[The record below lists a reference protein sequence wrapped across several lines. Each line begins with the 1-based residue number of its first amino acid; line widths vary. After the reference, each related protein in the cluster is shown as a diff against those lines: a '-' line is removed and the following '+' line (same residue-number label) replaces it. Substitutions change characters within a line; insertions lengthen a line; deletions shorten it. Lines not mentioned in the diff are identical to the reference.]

1 MGVITA
7 IDRAVLAAYCQAWGR
22 WVEAETKLKETPLL
36 IRTPSGYVQ
45 QSPWLSVA
53 NRQMELMGR
62 YMAEIGL
69 TPAARSRIV
78 VQGLASEPEPVTKIQ
93 IVMVGKDEN
102 GNIVERPLDGS
113 RDDYES
119 FGRPGET
126 RQLVL
131 NKDL

>member
-1 MGVITA
+1 M
-7 IDRAVLAAYCQAWGR
+7 
-22 WVEAETKLKETPLL
+22 
-36 IRTPSGYVQ
+36 
-45 QSPWLSVA
+45 
-53 NRQMELMGR
+53 
-62 YMAEIGL
+62 
-69 TPAARSRIV
+69 
-78 VQGLASEPEPVTKIQ
+78 TKIQ